1 MQPTVQI
8 TFRDLP
14 KSPAIEQNILERA
27 SKLNQLFDKI
37 TSCRVLIEAP
47 HRHHHKGKQYHV
59 RIDLSVPGQELV
71 VAHDPGKDQQRED
84 AYVAVRDAFFAAQR
98 QLKTYINKLHRHH

>member
-14 KSPAIEQNILERA
+14 KSPAIEENILQRA
-27 SKLNQLFDKI
+27 SKLGHLFDKI

-59 RIDLSVPGQELV
+59 RIDLTVPGQELV
-71 VAHDPGKDQQRED
+71 VARDPGRYEQHED
-84 AYVAVRDAFFAAQR
+84 AYVAVRDAFGAAQR
-98 QLKTYINKLHRHH
+98 QLKDYVNKLHRHH